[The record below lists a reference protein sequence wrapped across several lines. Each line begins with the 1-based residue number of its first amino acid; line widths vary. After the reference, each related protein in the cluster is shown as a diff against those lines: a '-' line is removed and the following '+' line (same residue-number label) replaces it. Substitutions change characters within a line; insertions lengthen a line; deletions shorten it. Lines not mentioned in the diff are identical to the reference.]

1 MSQSLQTFVFMGR
14 SGCGKGTQGKMLESV
29 LRESDPEHDILYL
42 ESGDIFRNFIKG
54 NNYSQKLS
62 REVYESGSL
71 QPEFLAVW
79 AWASLM
85 VDNMGGKEHVIL
97 DGVPR
102 KLREAHV
109 LDSALKFYKR
119 EKTHIIYINVS
130 RDWSKERLLARGRS
144 DDNHDGVEVRLN
156 WFDADVMPAVN
167 YFRGNEEYVFHDIS
181 GEQSIEDVHRDV
193 LKNLGMKEN
202 INLK

>member
-1 MSQSLQTFVFMGR
+1 MTSLKTFIFMGR
-14 SGCGKGTQGKMLESV
+14 SGCGKGTQGKLLEGK
-29 LRESDPEHDILYL
+29 LRTIDAEHDILYL

-79 AWASLM
+79 AWASLL
-85 VDNMGGKEHVIL
+85 VDNMGGKEHLIL

-102 KLREAHV
+102 KLRETHV
-109 LDSALKFYKR
+109 LDSALKFYGRKQ
-119 EKTHIIYINVS
+119 THIIYINVS
-130 RDWSKERLLARGRS
+130 RSWSKERMMARGRL
-144 DDNHDGVEVRLN
+144 DDNHDDVEVRLN

-167 YFRGNEEYVFHDIS
+167 YFRNNQDYIFHDID
-181 GEQSIEDVHRDV
+181 GEQSIDEVYGAV
-193 LKNLGMKEN
+193 LASLKLG
-202 INLK
+202 